1 MIHDAYKIHKGVSS
15 CILHPVSCILY
26 PASCILYLLTFF
38 LFNLQELQLDRR

>member
-26 PASCILYLLTFF
+26 LLTFF